1 MGIQLLNSLFAFDL
15 DYVGELAATEIC
27 LAFPLFSQF
36 QQFLN
41 SLQFCRFHA
50 G

>member
-15 DYVGELAATEIC
+15 DYVGELAATEIH
-27 LAFPLFSQF
+27 LAFPLFSPF

-41 SLQFCRFHA
+41 SLQFCRFRT